1 MIAAGSHVEGAK
13 VDVLGLPFKE
23 NCSDLRNSK
32 VIDIIRELRSYG
44 ADLYVTDPRLG
55 AEEAMHEYCVKVLAG
70 DEPPRADAMVSAV
83 AHREFAALGQED
95 VMRKLVKGSGPFID
109 VKYSF
114 GAKALRAAGFRVW
127 RP

>member
-13 VDVLGLPFKE
+13 VNLLGLPFKE

-32 VIDIIRELRSYG
+32 VIDIIRELRSHG

-70 DEPPRADAMVSAV
+70 DE
-83 AHREFAALGQED
+83 L
-95 VMRKLVKGSGPFID
+95 LVPMLWYRRSPIA
-109 VKYSF
+109 SS
-114 GAKALRAAGFRVW
+114 LRWGKRMSCENSSRLVD
-127 RP
+127 RSST